1 MQSSN
6 WSLGGQHSPW
16 HPPSPW
22 NERRA
27 HFFSWASRVVLAG
40 TCGYSLMRL
49 GQRQALFLD
58 WWSQKTPR
66 CWVINMEPV
75 LLEQSLRPQ
84 LGAGDFLRGH
94 PRRQEDETGEEKES
108 KRECIKNRKEK
119 MRVCYC
125 EKRSSILLRCMRSVE
140 NVPLKDGGQ
149 STHHWSL
156 MPPSLW
162 VFPGVWT
169 LLPSWLP

>member
-1 MQSSN
+1 MSKSSG
-6 WSLGGQHSPW
+6 SCW
-16 HPPSPW
+16 H
-22 NERRA
+22 
-27 HFFSWASRVVLAG
+27 
-40 TCGYSLMRL
+40 MRL
-49 GQRQALFLD
+49 FPDEMGQWQVLLLD

-66 CWVINMEPV
+66 SWVIKWS
-75 LLEQSLRPQ
+75 LLCLEQSLRPQ
-84 LGAGDFLRGH
+84 LGAGGFLWGH

-108 KRECIKNRKEK
+108 KRECIKNRKQK

-125 EKRSSILLRCMRSVE
+125 EKRSSILLRCVRSTE

-156 MPPSLW
+156 MPPSLL
-162 VFPGVWT
+162 VVPGVWT